1 MIVYNYNP
9 TTKEFI
15 CESEAQL
22 NPVTKEDYIIPANST
37 EIEPLKSKDGFAIC
51 FSGNKWE
58 YKEDHRGEI
67 WFYIPSNSKKE
78 IDFIGSITK
87 DYCSIDS
94 KRANPPEGNYWQYD
108 ADLDEWVANVPLYKQ
123 YVLSNFSSYWTLKQD
138 TPYEFEGYYYLPS
151 WRDLYTSIYLA
162 LKEGVKKD
170 YTLQDAVGNYIK
182 VDFNSMKNIY
192 IKMANIV
199 DEMYNDKHKL
209 EVYFKEENDYT
220 KLNKKLIEWL
230 EKVYK

>member
-1 MIVYNYNP
+1 MKVYNYHP
-9 TTKEFI
+9 VTKEFLN
-15 CESEAQL
+15 ESEAQL
-22 NPVTKEDYIIPANST
+22 NPVTKEDYIIPANAT
-37 EIEPLKSKDGFAIC
+37 EIKPLKNKKGFTIC
-51 FSGNKWE
+51 FAGNKWE

-67 WFYIPSNSKKE
+67 WYYIPENIQKE
-78 IDFIGSITK
+78 IDFIGEIPNT
-87 DYCSIDS
+87 YCSLDS

-108 ADLDEWVANVPLYKQ
+108 SNLDEWVANVPLYKLF
-123 YVLSNFSSYWTLKQD
+123 VFDSFPSYWDLKQNM
-138 TPYEFEGYYYLPS
+138 PYEFEGYFYLPS

-162 LKEGVKKD
+162 LKEGVKQD

-182 VDFNSMKNIY
+182 VDFDSMKKIY

-209 EVYFKEENDYT
+209 EVYFKEENNYD
-220 KLNKKLIEWL
+220 KLNKKLTEWL